1 MKKMLAMAVVVVGVL
16 AGAFGAQARLSAN
29 GVRLNGTALTGA
41 ASPVLVNGIRLA
53 H

>member
-29 GVRLNGTALTGA
+29 GVRLNGIATTGTTASA
-41 ASPVLVNGIRLA
+41 PVNGIRLA
-53 H
+53 R